1 MPHKF
6 NKIKLCNQ
14 SKNVHMGIVQKS
26 FQPHNDK
33 PKVSAIENI
42 DKKIMIVQIVIEMWP
57 RKEKFSRLQSWKLNG
72 DKFASIVR
80 NENIVYLKN
89 AMTIWGSEDIGV
101 GSL

>member
-1 MPHKF
+1 MPYKL

-14 SKNVHMGIVQKS
+14 YNNVQIGIVRKS

-42 DKKIMIVQIVIEMWP
+42 DKKMTTVQIVIEMWP
-57 RKEKFSRLQSWKLNG
+57 WKEKFSCLQSWKLNG
-72 DKFASIVR
+72 DKFSSVAR
-80 NENIVYLKN
+80 NENIVYLKD
-89 AMTIWGSEDIGV
+89 ATTIWSLEDIGV